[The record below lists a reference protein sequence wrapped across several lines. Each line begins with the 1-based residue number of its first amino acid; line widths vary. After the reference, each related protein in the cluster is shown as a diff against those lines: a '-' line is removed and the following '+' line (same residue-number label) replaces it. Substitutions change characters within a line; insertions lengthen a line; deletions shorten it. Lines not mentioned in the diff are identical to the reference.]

1 MQVLESTDRIPNDGD
16 MPPRSLP
23 PLRPILQEKKAQAKS
38 KQREKLTE
46 EQPTAIIPVA
56 QRASKLRA
64 RQTEDDGVNQEVK
77 QWKALKAGE
86 TEDGEKT
93 QHRASKKADAIAPA
107 VTDEPTSTTT
117 ETIAPAGKKPVKLP
131 RPKIRSARTGRAWYT
146 HPFFYLAVGMIF
158 MLALWAI
165 LTSVASW
172 WSVKSDDIQFG
183 RPRTFQIDAVVG
195 HNDSPSNPS
204 HFIAINLNGRI
215 EIIEFPGGDGSKA
228 RIYIGPQL
236 YGTGEDLVPVT
247 LSFIDV
253 NGNHRP
259 DMVLHFQNTQIV
271 FVNEN
276 GGFRPATA
284 QELPII
290 QRYIQ
295 QHGG

>member
-1 MQVLESTDRIPNDGD
+1 MQVLESTDRIPADGD
-16 MPPRSLP
+16 MPRSLP
-23 PLRPILQEKKAQAKS
+23 PLRPILQQKKTLGKS
-38 KQREKLTE
+38 KQRGKQTE
-46 EQPTAIIPVA
+46 EPTFIVPVA

-64 RQTEDDGVNQEVK
+64 RQTGDDEDNQEV
-77 QWKALKAGE
+77 QEWKTG
-86 TEDGEKT
+86 EDGEKS
-93 QHRASKKADAIAPA
+93 QRRASKKTDSAAP
-107 VTDEPTSTTT
+107 DQPTVTTT
-117 ETIAPAGKKPVKLP
+117 ETITPAGKKLSP
-131 RPKIRSARTGRAWYT
+131 RAKIHSSGAGRAWYT
-146 HPFFYLAVGMIF
+146 RPFFYLVVGMIF

-172 WSVKSDDIQFG
+172 WSVKWDDIQYG

-215 EIIEFPGGDGSKA
+215 EVIEFPGGDGSKA

-236 YGTGEDLVPVT
+236 YGNGEDLVPVT

-253 NGNHRP
+253 NGNHQP

-276 GGFRPATA
+276 GGFRPATQ
-284 QELPII
+284 QELQSI